1 MKQDWQ
7 NVSARKGFANAL
19 QEIDITISNHNGFL
33 VNERPFCSVEP
44 LELGYAKWTRSSG
57 FRAGVRGRQFG
68 VLVVGV
74 KGNLRGRRG
83 GEMGVANSKMAK

>member
-57 FRAGVRGRQFG
+57 FRAGVRGMEEVSRSRCIWAR
-68 VLVVGV
+68 V
-74 KGNLRGRRG
+74 KEGTVSR
-83 GEMGVANSKMAK
+83 